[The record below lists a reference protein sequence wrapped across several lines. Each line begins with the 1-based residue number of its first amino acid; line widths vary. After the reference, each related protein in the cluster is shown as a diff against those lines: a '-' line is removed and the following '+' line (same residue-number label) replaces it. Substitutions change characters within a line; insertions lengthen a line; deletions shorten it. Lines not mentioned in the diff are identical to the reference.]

1 MLSIIDRYIIRKF
14 LTTFFF
20 MLGIIMLFAMV
31 FDISEKLSE
40 FINFRLSILNED
52 KSLED
57 VERIKSQKTIEK
69 QSLNR

>member
-40 FINFRLSILNED
+40 FISNKAPLTAIFLI
-52 KSLED
+52 
-57 VERIKSQKTIEK
+57 II
-69 QSLNR
+69 